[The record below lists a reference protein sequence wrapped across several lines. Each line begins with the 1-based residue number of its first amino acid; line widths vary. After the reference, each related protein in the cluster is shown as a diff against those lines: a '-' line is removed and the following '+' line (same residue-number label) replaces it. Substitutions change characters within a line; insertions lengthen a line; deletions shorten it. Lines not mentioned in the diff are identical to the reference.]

1 MFKQTS
7 TIALASASLAIFAVA
22 VPPAAADDT
31 MWETLGGQIKAA
43 STQEAAE
50 QRVAKSTQGVEGR
63 RAPPAADEKAARQ
76 EERDSNVRDAGNT
89 GYFFEWL
96 NP

>member
-1 MFKQTS
+1 MFKQSSVT
-7 TIALASASLAIFAVA
+7 ALASASLAIFAVA

-31 MWETLGGQIKAA
+31 VWETLGGQIKAA
-43 STQEAAE
+43 NAQAPAE
-50 QRVAKSTQGVEGR
+50 QRVAQPTRGVEGR
-63 RAPPAADEKAARQ
+63 RAPSAAADKAAKQ
-76 EERDSNVRDAGNT
+76 DEHGSNVRDAGNT